1 MIVIVSNIYFTA
13 ETRNGDPIASILNE
27 RKLTFRIQCLNTVM
41 TYPDPLNEKDL
52 FADRKQL
59 RGYTIILNNIRP
71 SQVNQNAAITFGLIK
86 EGDRSEYMIAWKI
99 PLANVLFGPPFQTVN
114 CCGTTERN
122 AKYKIHFRNNS
133 QRFEDYYV
141 FIRSIRVSRL
151 PADCY
156 TFL

>member
-86 EGDRSEYMIAWKI
+86 EGD
-99 PLANVLFGPPFQTVN
+99 P
-114 CCGTTERN
+114 C
-122 AKYKIHFRNNS
+122 
-133 QRFEDYYV
+133 
-141 FIRSIRVSRL
+141 
-151 PADCY
+151 
-156 TFL
+156 